1 MLSVSFL
8 SMLDSFLMK
17 MSNEC
22 CNTCIHMRD
31 IKKSD
36 EHFIIFVIFRR
47 SLANSEWIV
56 AIYELLKRNWSIFIC
71 ILNLT
76 YIMKYRPIG
85 WYISRRK
92 RVKTSVTKLGFG
104 RKKSNKIARPEYKL
118 LLNRPKNHPLFQ
130 IKFWTLSSEVVD
142 LTRYL
147 LSGLL
152 ALRPTVVPQLALRAW
167 NWRQESSNLSTM
179 MKCWRPLQWSE
190 LLIIRSRSLHNKQSP
205 ITSQHQVLY
214 VQEETRHRLDLRSQH
229 KRFPGLAD
237 WLIVGKE
244 GKHSCEFV
252 HSSQVL
258 LRPFR
263 NVFNS
268 RNSCG
273 LWTCRWSI
281 DW

>member
-1 MLSVSFL
+1 ML
-8 SMLDSFLMK
+8 K
-17 MSNEC
+17 E
-22 CNTCIHMRD
+22 
-31 IKKSD
+31 
-36 EHFIIFVIFRR
+36 
-47 SLANSEWIV
+47 
-56 AIYELLKRNWSIFIC
+56 
-71 ILNLT
+71 
-76 YIMKYRPIG
+76 
-85 WYISRRK
+85 
-92 RVKTSVTKLGFG
+92 
-104 RKKSNKIARPEYKL
+104 
-118 LLNRPKNHPLFQ
+118 
-130 IKFWTLSSEVVD
+130 
-142 LTRYL
+142 
-147 LSGLL
+147 
-152 ALRPTVVPQLALRAW
+152 
-167 NWRQESSNLSTM
+167 
-179 MKCWRPLQWSE
+179 LQWSE

-214 VQEETRHRLDLRSQH
+214 VQEETRHRLDLRSRQ

-281 DW
+281 DWYINWTNKGLRFVSWSLQCRGVSKRILEINSVSTALTYAILCLGVTHYTILVHQLEDLGAPWTTAQTPQEQIRGFISPHNWLLGSFWWFYRR